1 LRFDLDVNGRVRSVS
16 IQVDGRADLDTLR
29 VDVDGQAAIVSVRR
43 TELGVTL
50 VFDDGRVVDV
60 AVTEL
65 GQARWLIELPFTTL
79 AVSADGR
86 RRSSAAGGSGGLG
99 EQRVVAPM
107 PGRVVRVLV
116 KKGEDVAAGQGL
128 VVVEAMKMEN
138 ELTSPKTGRV
148 KTVEVVEG
156 AAIESGKLLV
166 VVE

>member
-16 IQVDGRADLDTLR
+16 IQGDGRALDAVR
-29 VDVDGQAAIVSVRR
+29 VDVDGQAALVGVRP
-43 TELGVTL
+43 TELGVML
-50 VFDDGRVVDV
+50 VFDDGRVVD
-60 AVTEL
+60 AAITEL
-65 GQARWLIELPFTTL
+65 GQSRWLIELPFTTV

-86 RRSSAAGGSGGLG
+86 RRSGAAGDSGGPG
-99 EQRVVAPM
+99 EQRVLAPM

-116 KKGEDVAAGQGL
+116 KEGEDVAAGQGL

-138 ELTSPKTGRV
+138 ELTSPKAGRV

>member
-16 IQVDGRADLDTLR
+16 IQSDGQAARDALR
-29 VDVDGQAAIVSVRR
+29 VDVDGQSAIVGVRP

-50 VFDDGRVVDV
+50 TFDDGRVVDV

-65 GQARWLIELPFTTL
+65 GQARWLIELPYTT
-79 AVSADGR
+79 VSVSVDGR
-86 RRSSAAGGSGGLG
+86 RRSSAAGGSGGAG

-116 KKGEDVAAGQGL
+116 KQGEDVAAGQGL

-138 ELTSPKTGRV
+138 ELTSPKAGTV